1 MLELATSIS
10 LILAAVTVCAVKLIA
25 QIEQNRFSF
34 CKCLGSECTRDT
46 SVQAA
51 VVPTQDIEKRL
62 SVTQNPELP
71 KSYPIGGRFQKKKN
85 VWISKKDEN

>member
-34 CKCLGSECTRDT
+34 CKCLGSECTRDMT
-46 SVQAA
+46 VQAA
-51 VVPTQDIEKRL
+51 VVQTGEIEKRL
-62 SVTQNPELP
+62 QTTQSPELP
-71 KSYPIGGRFQKKKN
+71 KINPIGGRFQKKNN

>member
-34 CKCLGSECTRDT
+34 CKCLDSECTRDMST
-46 SVQAA
+46 PAV

-62 SVTQNPELP
+62 ENLTQDVNPKNNHNFL
-71 KSYPIGGRFQKKKN
+71 KNNGWINKKPE
-85 VWISKKDEN
+85 D